1 MTTLI
6 RLARFHAFVLLLAAA
21 ATAFAQPDAG
31 IECRFWSKP
40 YARTFLLRGGY
51 KLKMTH
57 VEPVKEIGCHAEVL
71 SPKGETLFRDEE
83 WDISLDQKDLDI
95 NRDGRADLV
104 LRGYSGGSHCCW
116 TYWIITPSMRPA
128 LQWKIENQAHVQFVD
143 LNHDGTIT
151 LVAQEGGFDYF
162 DGLCHA
168 CSVLPFLYFRI
179 RGHALVDVSS
189 DYRSRYDDEIK
200 AARFKLI
207 HEPLQHF
214 IAARNEQELSNAAEN
229 VKPLVLTVVLAYLYS
244 GREDQA
250 RKALEE
256 MWPPFDQQ
264 RIRKLILE
272 TRTKGL
278 LRYVGK

>member
-21 ATAFAQPDAG
+21 TTACAQADAG

-40 YARTFLLRGGY
+40 YARTFPLRGGY

-71 SPKGETLFRDEE
+71 SPRGETLFTDEE
-83 WDISLDQKDLDI
+83 WDISLDQKDVDI
-95 NRDGRADLV
+95 NRDGRTDLV

-128 LQWKIENQAHVQFVD
+128 LRKKIENQAHVRFED
-143 LNHDGTIT
+143 LSRTGAIT
-151 LVAQEGGFDYF
+151 WVAQDGSFDYF

-168 CSVLPFLYFRI
+168 CSVFPDLYLKMQGDKI
-179 RGHALVDVSS
+179 LDVST

-214 IAARNEQELSNAAEN
+214 MAARNEQEMSNAAEN

-250 RKALEE
+250 WKALEE
-256 MWPPFDQQ
+256 MWPRFDRQ
-264 RIRKLILE
+264 RIQKLIME
-272 TRTKGL
+272 TRGKGL
-278 LRYVGK
+278 LRYVEK